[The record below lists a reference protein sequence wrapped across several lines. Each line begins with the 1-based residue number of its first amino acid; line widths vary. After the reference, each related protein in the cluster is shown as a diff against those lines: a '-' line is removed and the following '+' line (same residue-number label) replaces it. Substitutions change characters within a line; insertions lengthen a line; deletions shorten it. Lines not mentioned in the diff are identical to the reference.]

1 MNPAIWKRALCEC
14 RLQLAIS
21 AALLIL
27 FGWLFVWLMSLFQA
41 GAWASLLNLLPS
53 SMQPILGVPVAA
65 LATPAGQISVLYVHL
80 VTMLIVIGW
89 AIGQGSDVVS
99 GEIARGTMEHLAALP
114 IRRATLLAV
123 PSAVSAAGALLLA
136 FSVWLGSLLGLLT
149 VHFHARVSS
158 GQFLPAVLN
167 LAALTFC
174 LTGLTTLFSA
184 CGRDR
189 WQTIK
194 LSGGLYLVSLVL
206 KMTARLWPAAE
217 WLRWTSF
224 LAAYEPQQLVLMPGD
239 PWRLLLGYDA
249 ILVGLGLL
257 ALLAATA
264 IFSYRDLPVAR

>member
-1 MNPAIWKRALCEC
+1 
-14 RLQLAIS
+14 
-21 AALLIL
+21 
-27 FGWLFVWLMSLFQA
+27 
-41 GAWASLLNLLPS
+41 
-53 SMQPILGVPVAA
+53 MQPILGVPVAA

>member
-1 MNPAIWKRALCEC
+1 MNLAIWKRAVAEC

-21 AALLIL
+21 VALLLL

-41 GAWASLLNLLPS
+41 GAWASLLNLLPN

-114 IRRATLLAV
+114 IRRATLVAV
-123 PSAVSAAGALLLA
+123 PSVVSAAGSLLLA

-149 VHFHARVSS
+149 VHFHARVSVV
-158 GQFLPAVLN
+158 QFLPAVLN
-167 LAALTFC
+167 LSALGFC
-174 LTGLTTLFSA
+174 LSSLTTLFSA

-194 LSGGLYLVSLVL
+194 LSGGLYLISLVL

-224 LAAYEPQQLVLMPGD
+224 LAAYEPQQLVLMSGD
-239 PWRLLLGYDA
+239 RWRSLLGYDA
-249 ILVGLGLL
+249 VLIGLGLL

-264 IFSYRDLPVAR
+264 IFSRRDLPVAR